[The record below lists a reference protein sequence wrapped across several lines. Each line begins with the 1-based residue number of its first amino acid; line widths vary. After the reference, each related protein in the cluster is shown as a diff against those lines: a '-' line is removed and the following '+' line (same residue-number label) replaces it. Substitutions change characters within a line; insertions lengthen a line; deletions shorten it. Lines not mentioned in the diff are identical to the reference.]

1 MNDPCFVIWSLDSAG
16 GRSYW
21 NINREKM
28 VKFGAGNTHQ
38 MYKKGEKSDSLQS
51 DSCQYKQED
60 AMPVNNVTR
69 RKIPLIIR
77 SHSLSIIKKTPS
89 IFLHPPKSRAT
100 VGSWWWAI
108 LVIFQRWFISS
119 VLRPNYAQQPCVW
132 GLLKEK

>member
-60 AMPVNNVTR
+60 AMHVNNVTR

-77 SHSLSIIKKTPS
+77 SHSLSIIKKTPAFS
-89 IFLHPPKSRAT
+89 YILPK
-100 VGSWWWAI
+100 VG
-108 LVIFQRWFISS
+108 Q
-119 VLRPNYAQQPCVW
+119 
-132 GLLKEK
+132 LLGRGGGRFS